1 MSEIHP
7 ISERE
12 AATGDDVEANHQP
25 VEPARTQ
32 AIKTSGINHI
42 KEDESKPR
50 NPRMMTDGSLIALA
64 ESLKATEGHNKMH
77 EVSIQYRNLTFWNT
91 MPKKTIP
98 TVGSSILKMFMG
110 GGPKERVNI
119 IKDLTGRIMPK
130 TMTLLLGPPGCGEP
144 SEHLLCQTSYSFLSS
159 LICFLFVLADTQVS
173 RPC

>member
-7 ISERE
+7 ISEPE
-12 AATGDDVEANHQP
+12 VATVDDVEANHQP
-25 VEPARTQ
+25 IEPARTQ
-32 AIKTSGINHI
+32 AIKIDHI
-42 KEDESKPR
+42 EEDESKPR
-50 NPRMMTDGSLIALA
+50 NPRMMADGSLVALA

-130 TMTLLLGPPGCGEP
+130 TMTLLLGPPGCGET
-144 SEHLLCQTSYSFLSS
+144 SADISCQISYCILSS
-159 LICFLFVLADTQVS
+159 LICFPFCA
-173 RPC
+173 C